1 MPKLSATNER
11 ELILEKTK
19 KLMEFCVEKRN
30 YKIAMQ
36 IKSCFLTLL
45 ALVLT
50 GIPTAAQE
58 SGGDPVA
65 QARQL
70 AYSGKEHR
78 DEALAILKKH
88 LEKESDD
95 TDARVFY
102 GIVLSWQG
110 RYDEARNQLKRVLA
124 GNPTHADALPA
135 LINVEFW
142 SGHPENA
149 EQLAREALA
158 GKPDDVPLLLLQA
171 KALRRMNRDREAR
184 AVLEHVLTL
193 DSNNQNARQMRREIT
208 TTVLSREFLIEHSYD
223 WFSDGR
229 SGQHETTVSMKEP
242 TPYGSVIGRINR
254 ADRFSTSDY
263 QGELDF
269 YPHFRSGTY
278 GYFNVGYSPR
288 AALYP
293 SYRIGGDLYQSV
305 GHGFELSGGYRR
317 LEFTSG
323 VDIYTFS
330 VAKYFHN
337 WLFTGRG
344 FVVPGDPGTSGTAL
358 FSARYFLGSEGLH
371 DYLEF
376 RYSHGAS
383 PALAQTTQDIEVL
396 ADSRYGV
403 VLDKAVGSRWVGTF
417 SGNIGESQRIG
428 LSHLLQYEV
437 QLGLYFRF

>member
-1 MPKLSATNER
+1 MLQEICR
-11 ELILEKTK
+11 EFGRLVVKRVVNQK
-19 KLMEFCVEKRN
+19 SVFCAV
-30 YKIAMQ
+30 
-36 IKSCFLTLL
+36 LL
-45 ALVLT
+45 ALLWLT
-50 GIPTAAQE
+50 CAPAKARGADE
-58 SGGDPVA
+58 DPVA

-88 LEKESDD
+88 LETEADD
-95 TDARVFY
+95 SDARVLY

-110 RYDEARNQLKRVLA
+110 RYDEAREQLKQVLA
-124 GNPTHADALPA
+124 NNPTHADALPA

-149 EQLAREALA
+149 EQLAREALEI
-158 GKPDDVPLLLLQA
+158 KPDNVSLLLLQA
-171 KALRRMNRDREAR
+171 RALRRMNRNREAR
-184 AVLEHVLTL
+184 AVLDRVLVL
-193 DSNNQNARQMRREIT
+193 DSQNQDARQMRREIT
-208 TTVLSREFLIEHSYD
+208 TTTLTREFLISHSFD

-229 SGQHETTVSMKEP
+229 SGQHETTVSLKDS
-242 TPYGSVIGRINR
+242 TPYGSLIGRLNR
-254 ADRFSTSDY
+254 ADRFSTTDY

-269 YPHFRSGTY
+269 YPHFRPGTY

-288 AALYP
+288 GSLYP
-293 SYRIGGDLYQSV
+293 SYRVGADLYQSL
-305 GHGFELSGGYRR
+305 GHGLEISGGYRR
-317 LEFTSG
+317 LGFTTG

-330 VAKYFHN
+330 LAKYFHN

-371 DYLEF
+371 DYIEL

-396 ADSRYGV
+396 SDSRYGLV
-403 VLDKAVGSRWVGTF
+403 FDKALGSRWVGTF
-417 SGNIGESQRIG
+417 SGNIGESQRLG

-437 QLGLYFRF
+437 QGGLYFRF

>member
-1 MPKLSATNER
+1 MRKVVDRKSAVCA
-11 ELILEKTK
+11 I
-19 KLMEFCVEKRN
+19 
-30 YKIAMQ
+30 
-36 IKSCFLTLL
+36 LL
-45 ALVLT
+45 ALLWLT
-50 GIPTAAQE
+50 CAPAVAQE
-58 SGGDPVA
+58 TGDDPVA
-65 QARQL
+65 HARQL

-88 LEKESDD
+88 LENEADD

-110 RYDEARNQLKRVLA
+110 RYDEAREQLKQVLA
-124 GNPTHADALPA
+124 NNPTHADALPA

-171 KALRRMNRDREAR
+171 RALRKMNREREAR
-184 AVLEHVLTL
+184 AVLDHVLIL
-193 DSNNQNARQMRREIT
+193 DGKNQNARQMRREIT
-208 TTVLSREFLIEHSYD
+208 TSTLTREFLISHTYD

-229 SGQHETTVSMKEP
+229 SGQHETTVSLKES
-242 TPYGSVIGRINR
+242 TPYGSLIGRINR
-254 ADRFSTSDY
+254 ADRFSTTDY

-278 GYFNVGYSPR
+278 GYFNVGYAPR
-288 AALYP
+288 GALYP
-293 SYRIGGDLYQSV
+293 SYRVGADLYQSI
-305 GHGFELSGGYRR
+305 GHGLEISGGYRR

-330 VAKYFHN
+330 LAKYFHN

-396 ADSRYGV
+396 ADSRYGL
-403 VLDKAVGSRWVGTF
+403 VLDKALGARWVGTV
-417 SGNIGESQRIG
+417 SGNIGESQRLG

-437 QLGLYFRF
+437 QVGLYFRF

>member
-1 MPKLSATNER
+1 MLQEICR
-11 ELILEKTK
+11 EFGRLVVKRVVNQK
-19 KLMEFCVEKRN
+19 SVFC
-30 YKIAMQ
+30 AALLGLLW
-36 IKSCFLTLL
+36 LTC
-45 ALVLT
+45 V
-50 GIPTAAQE
+50 PVTARGADE
-58 SGGDPVA
+58 DPVA

-88 LEKESDD
+88 LETEADD
-95 TDARVFY
+95 TDARVLY

-110 RYDEARNQLKRVLA
+110 RYDEAREQLKQVLA
-124 GNPTHADALPA
+124 NNPTHADALPA

-149 EQLAREALA
+149 ERLAREALEI
-158 GKPDDVPLLLLQA
+158 KPDNVSLLLLQA
-171 KALRRMNRDREAR
+171 RALRRMNRNREAR
-184 AVLEHVLTL
+184 AVLDRVLVL
-193 DSNNQNARQMRREIT
+193 DSQNQDARQMRREIT
-208 TTVLSREFLIEHSYD
+208 TTTLTREFLISHSFD

-229 SGQHETTVSMKEP
+229 SGQHETTVSLKDS
-242 TPYGSVIGRINR
+242 TPYGSLIGRLNR
-254 ADRFSTSDY
+254 ADRFSTTDY

-269 YPHFRSGTY
+269 YPHFRPGTY

-288 AALYP
+288 GSLYP
-293 SYRIGGDLYQSV
+293 SYRVGADLYQSL
-305 GHGFELSGGYRR
+305 GHGLEISGGYRR
-317 LEFTSG
+317 LGFTTG

-330 VAKYFHN
+330 LAKYFHN

-371 DYLEF
+371 DYIEL

-396 ADSRYGV
+396 SDSRYGLV
-403 VLDKAVGSRWVGTF
+403 FDKALGSRWVGTF
-417 SGNIGESQRIG
+417 SGNIGESQRLG

-437 QLGLYFRF
+437 QGGLYFRF

>member
-1 MPKLSATNER
+1 MLQEICR
-11 ELILEKTK
+11 EFGRLVVKRVVNRK
-19 KLMEFCVEKRN
+19 SVFCAV
-30 YKIAMQ
+30 
-36 IKSCFLTLL
+36 LL
-45 ALVLT
+45 ALLWLACAPAKAY
-50 GIPTAAQE
+50 GADE
-58 SGGDPVA
+58 DPVA

-88 LEKESDD
+88 LETEADD
-95 TDARVFY
+95 SDARVLY

-110 RYDEARNQLKRVLA
+110 RYDEAREQLKQVLA
-124 GNPTHADALPA
+124 NNPTHADALPA

-149 EQLAREALA
+149 ERLAREALEI
-158 GKPDDVPLLLLQA
+158 KPDNVSLLLLQA
-171 KALRRMNRDREAR
+171 RALRRMNRNREAR
-184 AVLEHVLTL
+184 AVLDRVLVL
-193 DSNNQNARQMRREIT
+193 DSQNQDARQMRREIT
-208 TTVLSREFLIEHSYD
+208 TTTLTREFLISHSFD

-229 SGQHETTVSMKEP
+229 SGQHETTVSLKDS
-242 TPYGSVIGRINR
+242 TPYGSLIGRLNR
-254 ADRFSTSDY
+254 ADRFSTTDY

-269 YPHFRSGTY
+269 YPHFRPGTY

-288 AALYP
+288 GSLYP
-293 SYRIGGDLYQSV
+293 SYRAGADLYQSL
-305 GHGFELSGGYRR
+305 GHGLEISGGYRR
-317 LEFTSG
+317 LGFTTG

-330 VAKYFHN
+330 LAKYFHN

-371 DYLEF
+371 DYIEL

-396 ADSRYGV
+396 SDSRYGLV
-403 VLDKAVGSRWVGTF
+403 FDKALGSRWVGTF
-417 SGNIGESQRIG
+417 SGNIGESQRLG

-437 QLGLYFRF
+437 QGGLYFRF

>member
-1 MPKLSATNER
+1 MLNR
-11 ELILEKTK
+11 
-19 KLMEFCVEKRN
+19 
-30 YKIAMQ
+30 
-36 IKSCFLTLL
+36 KSVVWTMLL
-45 ALVLT
+45 ALLWLSCL
-50 GIPTAAQE
+50 PASAQ
-58 SGGDPVA
+58 GTDGDPVA
-65 QARQL
+65 HARQL

-88 LEKESDD
+88 LETERDD
-95 TDARVFY
+95 SDARVLY
-102 GIVLSWQG
+102 GIVLSWQDH
-110 RYDEARNQLKRVLA
+110 YDEAREQLKQVLA
-124 GNPTHADALPA
+124 DNPTHADALPA

-149 EQLAREALA
+149 ERLAREALA
-158 GKPDDVPLLLLQA
+158 TKPDDVALLLLRA
-171 KALRRMNRDREAR
+171 RALRKMNRNREAR
-184 AVLEHVLTL
+184 AVLDHVLVL
-193 DSNNQNARQMRREIT
+193 DSQNQNARQMRREIST
-208 TTVLSREFLIEHSYD
+208 STLTRGFLISHTYD

-229 SGQHETTVSMKEP
+229 SGQHETTISMKDS
-242 TPYGSVIGRINR
+242 TPYGSLIGRINR
-254 ADRFSTSDY
+254 ADRFATTDY

-278 GYFNVGYSPR
+278 GYFNMGYSPR
-288 AALYP
+288 GALYP
-293 SYRIGGDLYQSV
+293 SYRVGADLYQSLP
-305 GHGFELSGGYRR
+305 HGLEISGGYRR
-317 LEFTSG
+317 LGFTTG

-330 VAKYFHN
+330 LAKYFHN

-344 FVVPGDPGTSGTAL
+344 FIVPGDPGTSGTAL

-371 DYLEF
+371 DYVEL

-403 VLDKAVGSRWVGTF
+403 VFDKALGSRWAGTF
-417 SGNIGESQRIG
+417 SGNIGQSQRLG

>member
-1 MPKLSATNER
+1 MLQEICR
-11 ELILEKTK
+11 EFGRLVVKRVVNRK
-19 KLMEFCVEKRN
+19 SVFCAV
-30 YKIAMQ
+30 
-36 IKSCFLTLL
+36 LL
-45 ALVLT
+45 ALQWLT
-50 GIPTAAQE
+50 CAPAKAHGADE
-58 SGGDPVA
+58 DPVA

-88 LEKESDD
+88 LETEADD
-95 TDARVFY
+95 SDARVLY

-110 RYDEARNQLKRVLA
+110 RYDEAREQLKQVLA
-124 GNPTHADALPA
+124 NNPTHADALPA

-149 EQLAREALA
+149 EQLACEALEI
-158 GKPDDVPLLLLQA
+158 KPDNVSLLLLQA
-171 KALRRMNRDREAR
+171 RALRRMNRNREAR
-184 AVLEHVLTL
+184 AVLDRVLVL
-193 DSNNQNARQMRREIT
+193 DSQNQDARQMRREIT
-208 TTVLSREFLIEHSYD
+208 TTTLTREFLISHSFD

-229 SGQHETTVSMKEP
+229 SGQHETTVSLKDS
-242 TPYGSVIGRINR
+242 TPYGSLIGRLNR
-254 ADRFSTSDY
+254 ADRFSTTDY

-269 YPHFRSGTY
+269 YPHFRPGTY

-288 AALYP
+288 GSLYP
-293 SYRIGGDLYQSV
+293 SYRVGADLYQSL
-305 GHGFELSGGYRR
+305 GHGLEISGGYRR
-317 LEFTSG
+317 LGFTTG

-330 VAKYFHN
+330 LAKYFHN

-371 DYLEF
+371 DYIEL

-396 ADSRYGV
+396 SDSRYGV
-403 VLDKAVGSRWVGTF
+403 VFDKALGSRWVGTF
-417 SGNIGESQRIG
+417 SGNIGESQRLG

-437 QLGLYFRF
+437 QGGLYFRF